1 MASAPGSVSM
11 TEDGDCG
18 SARTPRSALIRSFL
32 TGTSMDR
39 RLPVWSTLSW
49 SAIGAAR
56 LARLTRSSASAG
68 GFLCSVA
75 ALNNVRTGVP
85 QLADLLEMGL
95 GGSALA
101 TRSPSVPA
109 WTRGRRR
116 RQGTPIRRR

>member
-18 SARTPRSALIRSFL
+18 SGEDSEERADRIVSDRDVDGPQVARRA
-32 TGTSMDR
+32 M
-39 RLPVWSTLSW
+39 LSW

-56 LARLTRSSASAG
+56 LARLTRSSAPAG

-75 ALNNVRTGVP
+75 ALNNARTGVP

-101 TRSPSVPA
+101 TRSPSVTA

-116 RQGTPIRRR
+116 RQETPIRRR